1 MPARRGEH
9 EVGAGGE
16 RVEVELVAARD
27 LHQQVE
33 LVAHREVLHDLSV
46 LCGGLGC
53 KRPVHDRDAARR
65 RRDRLEG
72 GASRSLRGGWQRTEA
87 AVQPAAQP
95 SRLQPYGSLQ
105 HAATRRLVVGDA
117 NFDTLR
123 HPAVSFGTSES
134 SPSSLPSCCCT
145 SSDNYRPSFV
155 NAREG
160 HADPQKRG
168 CRPAKVL
175 TAWRPGQS
183 WMSTAPFL
191 TARRCT
197 SSTSS
202 MPRGLLCPRR
212 SSSRPG

>member
-1 MPARRGEH
+1 MPARCGEH

-46 LCGGLGC
+46 LCGGLGR

-95 SRLQPYGSLQ
+95 SGLQPYGSLQ

-123 HPAVSFGTSES
+123 HPAVCSAPPSPHRVLLSKS
-134 SPSSLPSCCCT
+134 SSN
-145 SSDNYRPSFV
+145 NYRPSFV

-175 TAWRPGQS
+175 TA
-183 WMSTAPFL
+183 
-191 TARRCT
+191 
-197 SSTSS
+197 
-202 MPRGLLCPRR
+202 
-212 SSSRPG
+212 